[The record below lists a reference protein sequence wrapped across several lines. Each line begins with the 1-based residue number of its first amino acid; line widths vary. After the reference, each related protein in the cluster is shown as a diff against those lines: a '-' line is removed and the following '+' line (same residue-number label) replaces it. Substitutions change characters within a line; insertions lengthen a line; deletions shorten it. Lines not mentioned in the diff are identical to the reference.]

1 MHYKSQDTWSAA
13 VSCCLDWRA
22 EIHLSA
28 LDAHHQAPDVVAGF
42 VHFLVLQLGQQPVAE
57 VLELY
62 GDHAVPF
69 DQHCS
74 NTPGWHQTSTRP
86 TTSRPVPI
94 SAVLLILNAEVDGNL
109 AHPDQLRPWAVSQ
122 VAHTMLPT
130 TAGVMVMKAFPSSA
144 PLRGARRLVAADHI
158 DRDWPRVGCISI
170 PGHPYFL
177 DERRPYTCVDDAR
190 AELDAVR
197 GETFRASAQQP

>member
-1 MHYKSQDTWSAA
+1 M
-13 VSCCLDWRA
+13 SCCLDWRA

-69 DQHCS
+69 DQLFEHAWLA
-74 NTPGWHQTSTRP
+74 PDLDEADDFAAGM
-86 TTSRPVPI
+86 PI

-158 DRDWPRVGCISI
+158 DRDWPRVGCIPI